1 MAFERYSFRKLI
13 KSNYRKYKHREEGKM
28 NNIKTALYLK
38 GWDYDSQDKGILKK
52 QARTI
57 LVTEFDISM
66 KGHIFCPICMTPIS
80 RTPLEKDVTSN
91 GRKATFKHLSRYQ
104 EVPCSLRTKRAEGL
118 SYKTEEEARE
128 AIDNKDLTI
137 ISGFLK
143 ETPSTD
149 SLVDNVYDQT
159 AIEDEDGPTTE
170 VAISRHRG
178 ESFNLPSKVTT
189 VAGICRN
196 FNENYYRYYLMPTF
210 NQPLQLCS
218 FLHNVRSIKEV
229 DPVPKL
235 YWGIIKSSES
245 RGNHDM
251 SIRMTWMQCN
261 GRIKDFCLKDHD
273 VLQKKHGINDDSEGR
288 IVLFWGR
295 IVESGIGLA
304 VKDLAWGEYALL
316 PEKYNNILLS

>member
-1 MAFERYSFRKLI
+1 
-13 KSNYRKYKHREEGKM
+13 M

-38 GWDYDSQDKGILKK
+38 GWDYDSQDKVTLKT

-66 KGHIFCPICMTPIS
+66 KEHIFCPVCATPIS

-104 EVPCSLRTKRAEGL
+104 DVPCSLRTKRAEGL

-149 SLVDNVYDQT
+149 SLVNKVYDQT
-159 AIEDEDGPTTE
+159 AIEDEDGPNTE
-170 VAISRHRG
+170 VAISRHKGR
-178 ESFNLPSKVTT
+178 SFNLPSKVTT

-196 FNENYYRYYLMPTF
+196 FNENYYRYYFMPTF
-210 NQPLQLCS
+210 NQPLQLCD
-218 FLHNVRSIKEV
+218 FLKDIRDVKEI
-229 DPVPKL
+229 DDTPKL
-235 YWGIIKSSES
+235 YWGRIKSSKS
-245 RGNHDM
+245 MGGQDS
-251 SIRMTWMQCN
+251 SIRMTALECHKTV
-261 GRIKDFCLKDHD
+261 KDFNLKNPDGC
-273 VLQKKHGINDDSEGR
+273 QKRHGINDDSQGR
-288 IVLFWGR
+288 IVLFWGK
-295 IVESGIGLA
+295 VVGSGIGLA
-304 VKDLAWGEYALL
+304 VEKLSWGEYALL
-316 PEKYNNILLS
+316 PEKYNNILLF